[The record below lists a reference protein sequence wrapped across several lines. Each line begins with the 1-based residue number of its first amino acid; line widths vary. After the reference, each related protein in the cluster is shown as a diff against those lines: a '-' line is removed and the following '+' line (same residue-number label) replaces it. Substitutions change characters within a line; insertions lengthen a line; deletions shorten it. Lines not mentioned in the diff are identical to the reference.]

1 MSSVKGYST
10 IEGMIRQTMDLP
22 MEKKYKMDLGITHEE
37 IMILLSGEPLE
48 YIFQNNEDLPNIRV
62 QIKEVP
68 DDSTLSET
76 MQLSVDNS
84 N

>member
-1 MSSVKGYST
+1 MN
-10 IEGMIRQTMDLP
+10 IAN
-22 MEKKYKMDLGITHEE
+22 KYKMDLGLTHAEIIT
-37 IMILLSGEPLE
+37 LLSGESLE
-48 YIFQNNEDLPNIRV
+48 FIFKNNEDLPDINV

>member
-1 MSSVKGYST
+1 MSSAKGYST

-22 MEKKYKMDLGITHEE
+22 MENKYRMDLGITHEE
-37 IMILLSGEPLE
+37 IISLLSGESLE
-48 YIFQNNEDLPNIRV
+48 FIFKNNEDLPDINV

-76 MQLSVDNS
+76 MKLSIVND
-84 N
+84 

>member
-1 MSSVKGYST
+1 MN
-10 IEGMIRQTMDLP
+10 
-22 MEKKYKMDLGITHEE
+22 KYKMDLGITHEE
-37 IMILLSGEPLE
+37 IISLLGGESLE
-48 YIFQNNEDLPNIRV
+48 FIFKNNENLPDINV

-68 DDSTLSET
+68 HDSTLSET

>member
-1 MSSVKGYST
+1 MSFAN
-10 IEGMIRQTMDLP
+10 
-22 MEKKYKMDLGITHEE
+22 KYKMDLGLTHAE
-37 IMILLSGEPLE
+37 IINLLSGESLE
-48 YIFQNNEDLPNIRV
+48 FIFKNNEDLPDINV

-76 MQLSVDNS
+76 MKLSVDNS

>member
-1 MSSVKGYST
+1 MSFAN
-10 IEGMIRQTMDLP
+10 
-22 MEKKYKMDLGITHEE
+22 KYKMDLGLTHAEIIT
-37 IMILLSGEPLE
+37 LLSGESLE
-48 YIFQNNEDLPNIRV
+48 FIFKNNEDLPDINV

-68 DDSTLSET
+68 HDSTLSET

>member
-1 MSSVKGYST
+1 MSFAN
-10 IEGMIRQTMDLP
+10 
-22 MEKKYKMDLGITHEE
+22 KYKMNLGITHEE
-37 IMILLSGEPLE
+37 IISLLGGESLE
-48 YIFQNNEDLPNIRV
+48 FIFQNNEDLPNIKV

-76 MQLSVDNS
+76 MELSVDNL

>member
-1 MSSVKGYST
+1 MN
-10 IEGMIRQTMDLP
+10 IAN
-22 MEKKYKMDLGITHEE
+22 KYKMDLGLTHAEIIT
-37 IMILLSGEPLE
+37 LLSGESLE
-48 YIFQNNEDLPNIRV
+48 FIFKNNEDLPDINV

-76 MQLSVDNS
+76 MKLSVDNF

>member
-1 MSSVKGYST
+1 MSIVN
-10 IEGMIRQTMDLP
+10 E
-22 MEKKYKMDLGITHEE
+22 YKMDLGITHEE
-37 IMILLSGEPLE
+37 IISLLSGESLE
-48 YIFQNNEDLPNIRV
+48 FIFKNNEDLPDINV

-76 MQLSVDNS
+76 MKLSVDNS

>member
-1 MSSVKGYST
+1 MN
-10 IEGMIRQTMDLP
+10 IAN
-22 MEKKYKMDLGITHEE
+22 KYKMDLGLTHAEIIT
-37 IMILLSGEPLE
+37 LLSGESLE
-48 YIFQNNEDLPNIRV
+48 FIFKNNEDLPDINV

-76 MQLSVDNS
+76 MKLSVDNL

>member
-1 MSSVKGYST
+1 MS
-10 IEGMIRQTMDLP
+10 IAN
-22 MEKKYKMDLGITHEE
+22 KYKMDLGITHEE

-76 MQLSVDNS
+76 MQLSVDNG
-84 N
+84 

>member
-1 MSSVKGYST
+1 MSSAKGYST
-10 IEGMIRQTMDLP
+10 IEGMVRQTMDLP

-37 IMILLSGEPLE
+37 IITLLSGESLE
-48 YIFQNNEDLPNIRV
+48 FIFKNNEDLPDINV

-68 DDSTLSET
+68 HDSTLSET

>member
-1 MSSVKGYST
+1 
-10 IEGMIRQTMDLP
+10 
-22 MEKKYKMDLGITHEE
+22 MDLGITHEE
-37 IMILLSGEPLE
+37 IISLLGGESLE
-48 YIFQNNEDLPNIRV
+48 FIFKNNENLPDINV

-68 DDSTLSET
+68 HDSTLSET

>member
-76 MQLSVDNS
+76 MRLRIS
-84 N
+84 ND

>member
-1 MSSVKGYST
+1 MSFAN
-10 IEGMIRQTMDLP
+10 
-22 MEKKYKMDLGITHEE
+22 KYKMDLGLIHAEIIT
-37 IMILLSGEPLE
+37 LLSGESLE
-48 YIFQNNEDLPNIRV
+48 FIFKNNEDLPDINV

-76 MQLSVDNS
+76 MKLSVDNS

>member
-76 MQLSVDNS
+76 MQLRIS
-84 N
+84 ND